1 MYIKFPEVTLDTEG
15 LAEVP
20 LPKMV
25 TIRQVFDNRY
35 IADISEAIT
44 SKMVSNIQ
52 DKEKFRNKRICLT
65 VGSRGIPHLDLM
77 VLTMCDVLKSW
88 GAKPFIIPS
97 MGSHGGATAEG
108 QRAIL
113 EEYNITEEF
122 CGVPILS
129 SMEVAQYGQ
138 LDDGTPLFCDKY
150 AWEADGV
157 VVFNKVKPH
166 TDFRGK
172 HESGMAKM
180 IAIGLAKHKGASVF
194 HMKGFP
200 CFAEVIP
207 QIAEVFLNK
216 KPLAIGLGVVQNAYD
231 EISAIEICE
240 QEDIISMD
248 AELLVQAKQS
258 MPSFKFRNCDVLIID
273 EIGKNISG
281 CGHDPNITGRT
292 YEEGFTVDFK
302 VTNLFIRGLTK
313 ESHHNGIGLHI
324 ADITTR
330 RCLNDVNW
338 RETWL
343 NTITSN
349 RLNGGRIPLYENT
362 DCDALRLAIRTCDGI
377 DFSRAHV
384 VRIQNTLAMELI
396 QVSEALYDE
405 IKLREDVVYVSGPE
419 EISFNTQ
426 GFMSPL
432 QDHP

>member
-1 MYIKFPEVTLDTEG
+1 MYIDFPEVKLDTEG
-15 LAEVP
+15 IEDVI

-25 TIRQVFDNRY
+25 TIRQLFSKTH
-35 IADISEAIT
+35 ITDISGSIKD
-44 SKMVSNIQ
+44 KMTAKIQ
-52 DKEKFRNKRICLT
+52 NKEQFKDKSICLT
-65 VGSRGIPHLDLM
+65 VGSRGIPHLDIM
-77 VLTMCDVLKSW
+77 VQTMCDTLKSW
-88 GAKPFIIPS
+88 GAKPFIVPS

-108 QRAIL
+108 QLAIL
-113 EEYNITEEF
+113 QGYNITEEL
-122 CGVPILS
+122 CGVPIIS
-129 SMEVAQYGQ
+129 SMDVEQYGQ
-138 LDDGTPLFCDKY
+138 LSDGTPLFCDRN
-150 AWEADGV
+150 AWESDGV

-172 HESGMAKM
+172 HESGLAKM
-180 IAIGLAKHKGASVF
+180 IAIGLAKHKGASIL

-207 QIAEVFLNK
+207 QIAEIFLEK
-216 KPLAIGLGVVQNAYD
+216 KPLTFGVGVVQNAYD
-231 EISAIEICE
+231 EICTIEVAENQDFIATDRTL
-240 QEDIISMD
+240 QELS
-248 AELLVQAKQS
+248 KQK
-258 MPSFKFRNCDVLIID
+258 MPSFKFTNCDVLIVD

-292 YEEGFTVDFK
+292 YEEGFTVNFK

-362 DCDALRLAIRTCDGI
+362 DYDALRLAIRTCDDI
-377 DFSRAHV
+377 DFSKAHV
-384 VRIQNTLAMELI
+384 ARIKNTLAMGLI
-396 QVSEALYDE
+396 QVSEALYED
-405 IKLREDVVYVSGPE
+405 IKNQEDVSYVSGPNDIE
-419 EISFNTQ
+419 FDAQ
-426 GFMSPL
+426 GFMLPF
-432 QDHP
+432 